1 MTTARAPR
9 PLAPAALDLLGDGA
23 TPDELAARFAAVGA
37 ELQPDLADDL
47 LDDLLALGLA
57 RVGRTVDGA
66 RFVVPTTLGVQ
77 ARNQGLA
84 GESADGLADV
94 ETLRTDLL
102 STIAHELR
110 TPLTAIRTSVGL
122 LIDPASS
129 PTDEQRA
136 TLLDA
141 IERNAAR
148 MQRSVGDIL
157 DLARFRAGSVRLQL
171 RRFDACELAAGVI
184 RSVAPL
190 ADQRGQRLVL
200 DGCHPAPTVYGDHR
214 RLEQALLNLV
224 SNAQRFSPDGAEI
237 RVAVW
242 HDDDRVRWSVTDH
255 GPGIAAADRARLF
268 ERFFVGRN
276 DRQGAREGVGLGLP
290 TALAIAQ
297 AHGGMIEV
305 DSEVGR
311 GSTFVLVVPAD
322 GPEGG
327 EP

>member
-1 MTTARAPR
+1 MAILKVAHMGHPVLRARAR
-9 PLAPAALDLLGDGA
+9 ALERNELGLLFQ
-23 TPDELAARFAAVGA
+23 PKLELVSGTVIGA
-37 ELQPDLADDL
+37 EA
-47 LDDLLALGLA
+47 
-57 RVGRTVDGA
+57 
-66 RFVVPTTLGVQ
+66 F
-77 ARNQGLA
+77 
-84 GESADGLADV
+84 
-94 ETLRTDLL
+94 
-102 STIAHELR
+102 
-110 TPLTAIRTSVGL
+110 
-122 LIDPASS
+122 
-129 PTDEQRA
+129 
-136 TLLDA
+136 
-141 IERNAAR
+141 
-148 MQRSVGDIL
+148 
-157 DLARFRAGSVRLQL
+157 
-171 RRFDACELAAGVI
+171 
-184 RSVAPL
+184 
-190 ADQRGQRLVL
+190 
-200 DGCHPAPTVYGDHR
+200 
-214 RLEQALLNLV
+214 LEW
-224 SNAQRFSPDGAEI
+224 SSPDGAEI